1 MLASFGWLTPSAATE
16 DDGLGAV
23 LRRLGILLPPDVSS
37 QPQIARPLDQLRRER
52 CDQTAILQFQKEA
65 AAAGYRRE
73 AANALISF
81 SGQCGDNPSL
91 LRTAVNTL
99 LKLSDYQQA
108 VEVSNKVIELA
119 PHNDNGYFLR
129 ALAYDGLKDRNR
141 AIADYITAIEL
152 FGDKDRI
159 ASIGYFKMSDNYA
172 ALGQYCEAM
181 RPVNAW
187 IALNP
192 GRNDNSQTRTML
204 ATLARRGNCTT
215 EASGAAEIIKIPGGE
230 RVIKV
235 AVQVNGTPGTFLLD
249 TGATFV
255 SVRRSF
261 ASSARL
267 SVREHDQIQLHTANG
282 IGKAVLGR
290 AESIKLGK
298 VEARNVTVAVQTDN
312 DGAYGRGVDGL
323 LGMSF
328 LSRFDLKL
336 DRQTATIRPRMP
348 ER

>member
-1 MLASFGWLTPSAATE
+1 MLASFGWLTPCAATE
-16 DDGLGAV
+16 DDGLRAV
-23 LRRLGILLPPDVSS
+23 LARLGISLPADVSS
-37 QPQIARPLDQLRRER
+37 QPQIARTLDQLRRER

-81 SGQCGDNPSL
+81 SGQCGDDPSL

-99 LKLSDYQQA
+99 LKLSDYKEA
-108 VEVSNKVIELA
+108 VAVSNKVVELA
-119 PHNDNGYFLR
+119 PYNDNGYFLR
-129 ALAYDGLKDRNR
+129 ALAYDGLRDRNR

-159 ASIGYFKMSDNYA
+159 ASISYFKMSDNYA

-187 IALNP
+187 IAINP
-192 GRNDNSQTRTML
+192 SRNETSQTRAML
-204 ATLARRGNCTT
+204 ATLARRGNCAT
-215 EASGAAEIIKIPGGE
+215 EASGAGEVIKIPGGE
-230 RVIKV
+230 RVIKA
-235 AVQVNGTPGTFLLD
+235 AVQINGTHGTFLLD

-255 SVRRSF
+255 SLRRSF
-261 ASSARL
+261 ATSANV
-267 SVREHDQIQLHTANG
+267 SVREHDQIRLHTANG
-282 IGKAVLGR
+282 IAKAVLGR
-290 AESIKLGK
+290 ADSVKLGK
-298 VEARNVTVAVQTDN
+298 IEARNVTVAVQADS
-312 DGAYGRGVDGL
+312 DGTYGRGVDGL

-336 DRQTATIRPRMP
+336 DKHTATIRARMP